1 MARQLTDL
9 PTMDGIEINDSD
21 LLLIRDTSAKK
32 DKKVSVKNLFD
43 RSSSVLPV
51 GTVIESYKKLGVN
64 DLGAGWVLDSEFN
77 ELRTVELIRHYSTD
91 SRSVYEAKFGDIS
104 WADDIELVMQVETRA
119 DGGISIY
126 VNSTESR
133 YVEAAFGRLNEQT
146 INVNKVGG
154 RCIGFVGMN
163 SNVSAMITLRC
174 VSAPENNDNYRRIL
188 FSAANVSTIRFGAG
202 SAMHANKISMFGF
215 AFENCTADHL
225 FVTVT
230 AKRRMGTIFRYK
242 KVE

>member
-9 PTMDGIEINDSD
+9 PTMDSIEINDND

-32 DKKVSVKNLFD
+32 DKKISVKNLFD
-43 RSSSVLPV
+43 RGSNTLPV
-51 GTVIESYKKLGVN
+51 GTAIESYKKLETS
-64 DLGAGWVLDSEFN
+64 DLGYGWVLDSEFN

-119 DGGISIY
+119 GGGILIY
-126 VNSTESR
+126 VNSTEAR
-133 YVEAAFGRLNEQT
+133 YIEAAFGRLNEQT
-146 INVNKVGG
+146 INISKVGG
-154 RCIGFVGMN
+154 RCIGYLEID
-163 SNVSAMITLRC
+163 SNASSMITLRC
-174 VSAPENNDNYRRIL
+174 VSAPENNVNYRRIL
-188 FSAANVSTIRFGAG
+188 FNAANVNTIRFGAG

-230 AKRRMGTIFRYK
+230 AKRRMGTIYRYK
-242 KVE
+242 RIE